1 MDCSTPGSSANGIFQ
16 ARTLEWI
23 PSLYVLF
30 SILLIYIAS
39 SVTWE
44 IAGDTEMNRA
54 YTFQLLLKKKREL
67 ESHPLKPL
75 MN

>member
-1 MDCSTPGSSANGIFQ
+1 MPGSSAHGIFQ

-23 PSLYVLF
+23 PSLNVLF

-44 IAGDTEMNRA
+44 IAGDTEMSRPHI
-54 YTFQLLLKKKREL
+54 FQLLLKKE
-67 ESHPLKPL
+67 
-75 MN
+75 N